1 MDQQVAY
8 KSFGLSDNTNGNFQA
23 KDIQPV
29 KSSFRSRIRENLL
42 KWLRL
47 SDQPTVKVYHGFG
60 HTKQLHVFGQ
70 VLALS
75 PLPRKKYRKNIW
87 TNSFA
92 LLRSFMVKPIPCALL
107 RLKWKNIW
115 VYANSEDDGFFKFDL
130 EPDATKNV
138 TGWQEV
144 QVEMVGDRNSEK
156 VIAKGNGLIYFPPA
170 NRFGCISDID
180 DTFLISHSS
189 HLLKRLYVLL
199 TQNAHSRKPFEGV
212 VRHYQLLSQAGST
225 PEKPNPFFYV
235 SSSEWNLYDFI
246 VEFAR
251 KNELPA
257 GIYLLNQLKK
267 FSQLLKTGQGK
278 HSGKFTRIVRIMES
292 FPQMRFILLGD
303 SSQRDPYIYAS
314 IVEHFPQQVHAVYI
328 RDIYKKNKKNV
339 VEVLT
344 KIEQAGIPC
353 CFFSHS
359 KEAILHSRKIGLIPF
374 DQTI

>member
-1 MDQQVAY
+1 
-8 KSFGLSDNTNGNFQA
+8 
-23 KDIQPV
+23 
-29 KSSFRSRIRENLL
+29 
-42 KWLRL
+42 
-47 SDQPTVKVYHGFG
+47 
-60 HTKQLHVFGQ
+60 
-70 VLALS
+70 
-75 PLPRKKYRKNIW
+75 
-87 TNSFA
+87 
-92 LLRSFMVKPIPCALL
+92 MVKPIQCAVL
-107 RLKWKNIW
+107 RLKWKNAW

-130 EPDATKNV
+130 EPDVTKNV
-138 TGWQEV
+138 SGWQEV
-144 QVEMVGDRNSEK
+144 QVEMVGHQHSEQ
-156 VIAKGNGLIYFPPA
+156 VVAKGNGLIYFPPPS
-170 NRFGCISDID
+170 RFGCISDID

-189 HLLKRLYVLL
+189 HLMKRLYVLL

-225 PEKPNPFFYV
+225 PDKPNPFFYV

-251 KNELPA
+251 KNEMPA
-257 GIYLLNQLKK
+257 GIYLLNQLKR

-339 VEVLT
+339 SEVLA
-344 KIEQAGIPC
+344 KIELAGVPC

-359 KEAILHSRKIGLIPF
+359 RDAILHSQKIGLISI
-374 DQTI
+374 DQTIAP

>member
-1 MDQQVAY
+1 M
-8 KSFGLSDNTNGNFQA
+8 KS
-23 KDIQPV
+23 
-29 KSSFRSRIRENLL
+29 RLL

-47 SDQPTVKVYHGFG
+47 SNQPTVKVYHGYG
-60 HTKQLHVFGQ
+60 HATQLHVFGQ
-70 VLALS
+70 VLALGPS
-75 PLPRKKYRKNIW
+75 PRKKYRQNIW

-107 RLKWKNIW
+107 RLKWKNEW
-115 VYANSEDDGFFKFDL
+115 VYTKSEDDGFFKFDL
-130 EPDATKNV
+130 EPDITRNV

-144 QVEMVGDRNSEK
+144 QIEMIRDSDAQES
-156 VIAKGNGLIYFPPA
+156 IAKGTGLIYFPPP

-212 VRHYQLLSQAGST
+212 VKHYQLLAQAGST
-225 PEKPNPFFYV
+225 PDKPNPFFYV

-251 KNELPA
+251 KNEMPA
-257 GIYLLNQLKK
+257 GIYLLNQLKR

-292 FPQMRFILLGD
+292 FPHLRFILLGD

-314 IVEHFPQQVHAVYI
+314 IVEHFPRQVHAVYI
-328 RDIYKKNKKNV
+328 RDIYKKNKKKV
-339 VEVLT
+339 EEVLT
-344 KIEQAGIPC
+344 KIEQAGVPC
-353 CFFSHS
+353 YFFQHS
-359 KEAILHSRKIGLIPF
+359 KDAIMHSQKIGLISV